1 MDERQKHVY
10 VAELTNSDIGQKIEV
25 CVDLQNV
32 AREKMEKIFHEMEA
46 VKERIKNIMAE

>member
-1 MDERQKHVY
+1 MDEHQKHVY
-10 VAELTNSDIGQKIEV
+10 VAELANNDIGQRIEV

-32 AREKMEKIFHEMEA
+32 AKEKMEKIFREMEA